1 MIAQIQHDDDKRV
14 ITAGAYAIT
23 DNQLFRYGKP
33 VMMDTEFESVY
44 ACLHCWHMERNY
56 NPEVI
61 RRIEN
66 AMHEAES
73 VTGVFGMEVNIT
85 T

>member
-1 MIAQIQHDDDKRV
+1 MIAQIQDDDGMQ
-14 ITAGAYAIT
+14 IISSGAYAIV
-23 DNQLFRYGKP
+23 DGQLYRYGKP

-44 ACLHCWHMERNY
+44 ACLHAWHMMSFY
-56 NPEVI
+56 NPDVLA
-61 RRIEN
+61 RIEN
-66 AMHEAES
+66 AMHESES